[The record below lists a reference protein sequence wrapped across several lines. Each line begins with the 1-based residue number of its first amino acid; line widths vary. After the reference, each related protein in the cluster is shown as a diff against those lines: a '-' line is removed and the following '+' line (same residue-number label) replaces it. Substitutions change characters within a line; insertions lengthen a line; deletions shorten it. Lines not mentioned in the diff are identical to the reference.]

1 MESEREKGDPMMWAP
16 RDRRALQDFA
26 LTNAW
31 NVPEPLQSR
40 AFRTFP
46 GGWAVAL
53 SVNR

>member
-1 MESEREKGDPMMWAP
+1 MMWP
-16 RDRRALQDFA
+16 KNDREALQEFA

-31 NVPEPLQSR
+31 NVPTEVANR
-40 AFRTFP
+40 AFRQFP